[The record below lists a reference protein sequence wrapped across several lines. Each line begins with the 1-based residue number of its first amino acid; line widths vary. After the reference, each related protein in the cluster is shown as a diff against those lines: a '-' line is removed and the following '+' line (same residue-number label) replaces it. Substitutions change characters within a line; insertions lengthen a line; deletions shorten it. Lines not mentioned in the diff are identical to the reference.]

1 MNDIENELIVN
12 FNSIKEQLKLW
23 GRLID
28 EILLEELTNY
38 TEFNLI
44 NLEIKPTF
52 RLKDDTK
59 LIQKAFYRGKKYK
72 NPIDEITDKVGT
84 RIVVTTRKDISIVS
98 DIVRSCETKENW
110 IISENKDV
118 ESFILVDPTKFSY
131 QAEHFIL
138 SPGTKNQDKFKG
150 IPLSLITC
158 ELQIKSLLQHS
169 WAQVTHDTIY
179 KGCFKDDSN
188 LARTMAKC
196 MALIEATDDY
206 YEDAFVYMDKEEEK
220 VIENKLIN
228 EIISYSSESLGI
240 NFDLSKTDF
249 RMVKSFFDS
258 FNKEMFDI
266 DDIKHKLSPR
276 RADVVNFLSSTR
288 VYLSKQPISILI
300 AYLLIIRRSQLLKEK
315 WPFDDN
321 SLRIAFSLMN
331 HSYDKE

>member
-1 MNDIENELIVN
+1 MIDIENELISD
-12 FNSIKEQLKLW
+12 FNSIKEHLELW

-28 EILLEELTNY
+28 GILLEELTKHP
-38 TEFNLI
+38 EFNLI
-44 NLEIKPTF
+44 NLEISPTF

-72 NPIDEITDKVGT
+72 NPIDDITDKVGT

-98 DIVRSCETKENW
+98 DIVRLCENNGNW

-138 SPGTKNQDKFKG
+138 SPGIRNQDEFNE
-150 IPLSLITC
+150 IPLSRITC

-206 YEDAFVYMDKEEEK
+206 YDDAFVYMDNEEDK

-228 EIISYSSESLGI
+228 EIISYSLESFGI
-240 NFDLSKTDF
+240 NFELSKTDF

-258 FNKEMFDI
+258 FNKELFDFN
-266 DDIKHKLSPR
+266 DVKHKLLTR
-276 RADVVNFLSSTR
+276 RDDVVNLLSSTR

-300 AYLLIIRRSQLLKEK
+300 AYLLITRRSQLLKEK
-315 WPFDDN
+315 WPFDEN